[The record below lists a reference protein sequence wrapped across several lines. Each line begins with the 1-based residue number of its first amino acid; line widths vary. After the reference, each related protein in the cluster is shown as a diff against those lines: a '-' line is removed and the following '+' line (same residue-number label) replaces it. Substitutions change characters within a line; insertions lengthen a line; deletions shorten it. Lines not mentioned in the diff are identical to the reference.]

1 MRRKNIAVVGMLLV
15 TCLSSVGC
23 GQKKDKQESLAA
35 TKTSAFE
42 TASEKQTEEKTEKE
56 TIKETS
62 KETVKE
68 TETETEKETES
79 KTEADTK
86 TAVSESDELADGVYT
101 ADFNTDSSMFH
112 VNEACDG
119 KGTLTVKD
127 GEMTIHVSLTSKKIL
142 NLYYGLAADAVKEG
156 AQLLDPTTDSVTYS
170 DGMTEE
176 VYGFDIPV
184 PSLDQEFDV
193 ALIGTKGTWY
203 DHKVSVSNPEPKEDD
218 AKSTVDLEDGTYTA
232 EVTLEG
238 GSGRATIESPATITV
253 KDGVATASIVWS
265 SPNYDYMIV
274 DGKKLFPVN
283 TEGNSVFEIPVAS
296 FDTELDVIAD
306 TVAIEANADE
316 SASDNKTSMQNVL
329 GEPTGSMALSYAE
342 NFSVDYYGDYTL
354 LKTKD
359 GTQILTVP
367 EDKDIPDNLDEDIVV
382 LKQPVDGI
390 YLVSSAVMDM
400 FRELGALDCI
410 QFSGQKAENWYIDEA
425 KEAMEQGKMLYA
437 GKYSSPDYELL
448 VSKKCSL
455 AIENSMILHSPEVK
469 EMLEDFDIPVII
481 EYSSY
486 ETHPLGRVEWIKFFG
501 ALTGMEEEAEKAFEK
516 QTEIVKHVTATKK
529 TDKTVA
535 FFYITSNGLVQVRQS
550 NDYIPKM
557 IELAGGRYIFE
568 NLGDDSKRST
578 MNMQVEEFYNKAK
591 DADYLIYNST
601 IDGGVKSVDE
611 LIEKCSVLSDFKA
624 VKSGDVWCTE
634 KDVYQQSMSIGF
646 LIEDIHNMLQGADDK
661 EMNYLYRLD

>member
-1 MRRKNIAVVGMLLV
+1 MMKRHSIATAGCVLFIGLAWL
-15 TCLSSVGC
+15 CGC
-23 GQKKDKQESLAA
+23 GTSSDTKKDTVGVTKEA
-35 TKTSAFE
+35 TH
-42 TASEKQTEEKTEKE
+42 
-56 TIKETS
+56 
-62 KETVKE
+62 
-68 TETETEKETES
+68 
-79 KTEADTK
+79 
-86 TAVSESDELADGVYT
+86 
-101 ADFNTDSSMFH
+101 SM
-112 VNEACDG
+112 
-119 KGTLTVKD
+119 
-127 GEMTIHVSLTSKKIL
+127 
-142 NLYYGLAADAVKEG
+142 DA
-156 AQLLDPTTDSVTYS
+156 
-170 DGMTEE
+170 
-176 VYGFDIPV
+176 
-184 PSLDQEFDV
+184 
-193 ALIGTKGTWY
+193 
-203 DHKVSVSNPEPKEDD
+203 
-218 AKSTVDLEDGTYTA
+218 
-232 EVTLEG
+232 
-238 GSGRATIESPATITV
+238 
-253 KDGVATASIVWS
+253 
-265 SPNYDYMIV
+265 
-274 DGKKLFPVN
+274 
-283 TEGNSVFEIPVAS
+283 
-296 FDTELDVIAD
+296 
-306 TVAIEANADE
+306 
-316 SASDNKTSMQNVL
+316 L
-329 GEPTGSMALSYAE
+329 GESTGHLQLAYAK
-342 NFSVDYYGDYTL
+342 NFSIDYYDGGYKL
-354 LKTKD
+354 LTIKD

-367 EDKDIPDNLDEDIVV
+367 EGKETPDNLDESIIV
-382 LKQPVDGI
+382 LQQPVKNI

-400 FRELGALDCI
+400 FRELNAFDTIG
-410 QFSGQKAENWYIDEA
+410 FSAQKAENWYVEGA
-425 KEAMEQGKMLYA
+425 KAAMENGDILYA

-455 AIENSMILHSPEVK
+455 AIENSMILHSPDVK

-486 ETHPLGRVEWIKFFG
+486 ETDPLGRVEWIKFFG
-501 ALTGMEEEAEKAFEK
+501 ALTGKEEEAEKAFEK

-601 IDGGVKSVDE
+601 IDGGVKTVDE

>member
-1 MRRKNIAVVGMLLV
+1 MIKRHSIATVCCVMLIGLAGL
-15 TCLSSVGC
+15 CGC
-23 GQKKDKQESLAA
+23 GS
-35 TKTSAFE
+35 S
-42 TASEKQTEEKTEKE
+42 S
-56 TIKETS
+56 
-62 KETVKE
+62 
-68 TETETEKETES
+68 
-79 KTEADTK
+79 DTNK
-86 TAVSESDELADGVYT
+86 
-101 ADFNTDSSMFH
+101 
-112 VNEACDG
+112 
-119 KGTLTVKD
+119 
-127 GEMTIHVSLTSKKIL
+127 
-142 NLYYGLAADAVKEG
+142 
-156 AQLLDPTTDSVTYS
+156 
-170 DGMTEE
+170 
-176 VYGFDIPV
+176 
-184 PSLDQEFDV
+184 
-193 ALIGTKGTWY
+193 
-203 DHKVSVSNPEPKEDD
+203 
-218 AKSTVDLEDGTYTA
+218 
-232 EVTLEG
+232 
-238 GSGRATIESPATITV
+238 
-253 KDGVATASIVWS
+253 
-265 SPNYDYMIV
+265 
-274 DGKKLFPVN
+274 
-283 TEGNSVFEIPVAS
+283 
-296 FDTELDVIAD
+296 D
-306 TVAIEANADE
+306 TVGITKEA
-316 SASDNKTSMQNVL
+316 TSNVDAL
-329 GEPTGSMALSYAE
+329 GEPTDHLQLAYAK
-342 NFSVDYYGDYTL
+342 NFSIDYYEGGYKL
-354 LKTKD
+354 LTIKD

-367 EDKDIPDNLDEDIVV
+367 EGKKAPDNLDESIIVMQ
-382 LKQPVDGI
+382 QPVNNI

-400 FRELGALDCI
+400 FRELNALDTI
-410 QFSGQKAENWYIDEA
+410 GFSAQKAENWYVEGA
-425 KEAMEQGKMLYA
+425 KAAMENGDILYA

-624 VKSGDVWCTE
+624 VKSGNVWCTE

-646 LIEDIHNMLQGADDK
+646 LIEDIHNILQDADDK

>member
-1 MRRKNIAVVGMLLV
+1 MLIGL
-15 TCLSSVGC
+15 TGLCGC
-23 GQKKDKQESLAA
+23 GSSSYTEKDTAGITKEAQEQKKTVAESVESDDSTKAKTKEQETNLSETQSDDSIFNMESLGKP
-35 TKTSAFE
+35 TDHL
-42 TASEKQTEEKTEKE
+42 Q
-56 TIKETS
+56 
-62 KETVKE
+62 
-68 TETETEKETES
+68 
-79 KTEADTK
+79 
-86 TAVSESDELADGVYT
+86 LAY
-101 ADFNTDSSMFH
+101 
-112 VNEACDG
+112 
-119 KGTLTVKD
+119 
-127 GEMTIHVSLTSKKIL
+127 
-142 NLYYGLAADAVKEG
+142 
-156 AQLLDPTTDSVTYS
+156 
-170 DGMTEE
+170 
-176 VYGFDIPV
+176 
-184 PSLDQEFDV
+184 
-193 ALIGTKGTWY
+193 
-203 DHKVSVSNPEPKEDD
+203 
-218 AKSTVDLEDGTYTA
+218 AK
-232 EVTLEG
+232 
-238 GSGRATIESPATITV
+238 
-253 KDGVATASIVWS
+253 
-265 SPNYDYMIV
+265 
-274 DGKKLFPVN
+274 
-283 TEGNSVFEIPVAS
+283 
-296 FDTELDVIAD
+296 
-306 TVAIEANADE
+306 
-316 SASDNKTSMQNVL
+316 
-329 GEPTGSMALSYAE
+329 
-342 NFSVDYYGDYTL
+342 NFSIDYYDEGYKL
-354 LKTKD
+354 LTIKD
-359 GTQILTVP
+359 GTQILIVP
-367 EDKDIPDNLDEDIVV
+367 KGKEALDNLDESIIV
-382 LKQPVDGI
+382 LQQPVNNI

-400 FRELGALDCI
+400 FRELNAFDTIG
-410 QFSGQKAENWYIDEA
+410 FSAQKAENWYVEGA
-425 KEAMEQGKMLYA
+425 KAAMENGDILYA

>member
-1 MRRKNIAVVGMLLV
+1 MIKRHSIATVCCVMLIGLAGL
-15 TCLSSVGC
+15 CGC
-23 GQKKDKQESLAA
+23 GS
-35 TKTSAFE
+35 S
-42 TASEKQTEEKTEKE
+42 S
-56 TIKETS
+56 
-62 KETVKE
+62 
-68 TETETEKETES
+68 
-79 KTEADTK
+79 DTNK
-86 TAVSESDELADGVYT
+86 
-101 ADFNTDSSMFH
+101 
-112 VNEACDG
+112 
-119 KGTLTVKD
+119 
-127 GEMTIHVSLTSKKIL
+127 
-142 NLYYGLAADAVKEG
+142 
-156 AQLLDPTTDSVTYS
+156 
-170 DGMTEE
+170 
-176 VYGFDIPV
+176 
-184 PSLDQEFDV
+184 
-193 ALIGTKGTWY
+193 
-203 DHKVSVSNPEPKEDD
+203 
-218 AKSTVDLEDGTYTA
+218 
-232 EVTLEG
+232 
-238 GSGRATIESPATITV
+238 
-253 KDGVATASIVWS
+253 
-265 SPNYDYMIV
+265 
-274 DGKKLFPVN
+274 
-283 TEGNSVFEIPVAS
+283 
-296 FDTELDVIAD
+296 D
-306 TVAIEANADE
+306 TVGITKEA
-316 SASDNKTSMQNVL
+316 TSNVDAL
-329 GEPTGSMALSYAE
+329 GEPTDHLQLAYAK
-342 NFSVDYYGDYTL
+342 NFSIDYYEGGYKL
-354 LKTKD
+354 LTIKD

-367 EDKDIPDNLDEDIVV
+367 EGKKAPDNLDESIIVMQ
-382 LKQPVDGI
+382 QPVNNI

-400 FRELGALDCI
+400 FRELNALDTI
-410 QFSGQKAENWYIDEA
+410 GFSAQKAENWYVKGA
-425 KEAMEQGKMLYA
+425 KAAMENGDILYA

-624 VKSGDVWCTE
+624 VKSGNVWCTE

-646 LIEDIHNMLQGADDK
+646 LIEDIHNMLQDADDK

>member
-1 MRRKNIAVVGMLLV
+1 MMKRHSIA
-15 TCLSSVGC
+15 TVGC
-23 GQKKDKQESLAA
+23 VLIIGLAGLCGCG
-35 TKTSAFE
+35 S
-42 TASEKQTEEKTEKE
+42 S
-56 TIKETS
+56 S
-62 KETVKE
+62 
-68 TETETEKETES
+68 
-79 KTEADTK
+79 DTK
-86 TAVSESDELADGVYT
+86 NTVGITKEAQEQNKTVTEPVESD
-101 ADFNTDSSMFH
+101 DSTKAKTKEQETNSS
-112 VNEACDG
+112 ETQSD
-119 KGTLTVKD
+119 D
-127 GEMTIHVSLTSKKIL
+127 LTS
-142 NLYYGLAADAVKEG
+142 DMG
-156 AQLLDPTTDSVTYS
+156 A
-170 DGMTEE
+170 
-176 VYGFDIPV
+176 
-184 PSLDQEFDV
+184 
-193 ALIGTKGTWY
+193 
-203 DHKVSVSNPEPKEDD
+203 
-218 AKSTVDLEDGTYTA
+218 
-232 EVTLEG
+232 
-238 GSGRATIESPATITV
+238 
-253 KDGVATASIVWS
+253 
-265 SPNYDYMIV
+265 
-274 DGKKLFPVN
+274 
-283 TEGNSVFEIPVAS
+283 
-296 FDTELDVIAD
+296 
-306 TVAIEANADE
+306 
-316 SASDNKTSMQNVL
+316 L
-329 GEPTGSMALSYAE
+329 GEPTDHLQLAYAK
-342 NFSVDYYGDYTL
+342 NFSIDYYEGGYKL
-354 LKTKD
+354 LTIKD

-367 EDKDIPDNLDEDIVV
+367 EGKKAPDNLDESIIVMQ
-382 LKQPVDGI
+382 QPVNNI

-400 FRELGALDCI
+400 FRELNALDTI
-410 QFSGQKAENWYIDEA
+410 GFSAQKAENWYVEGA
-425 KEAMEQGKMLYA
+425 KAAMENGDILYA

-501 ALTGMEEEAEKAFEK
+501 ALTGKEEEAEKAFEK

-601 IDGGVKSVDE
+601 IDGGVKTVDE

-646 LIEDIHNMLQGADDK
+646 LIEDIHNMLQGADDT
-661 EMNYLYRLD
+661 EMNYLYRLN

>member
-1 MRRKNIAVVGMLLV
+1 MIKRHSIATVCCVMLIGLAGL
-15 TCLSSVGC
+15 CSCGSSSDT
-23 GQKKDKQESLAA
+23 KKDTVGITKEA
-35 TKTSAFE
+35 TSN
-42 TASEKQTEEKTEKE
+42 
-56 TIKETS
+56 
-62 KETVKE
+62 V
-68 TETETEKETES
+68 
-79 KTEADTK
+79 
-86 TAVSESDELADGVYT
+86 
-101 ADFNTDSSMFH
+101 
-112 VNEACDG
+112 
-119 KGTLTVKD
+119 
-127 GEMTIHVSLTSKKIL
+127 
-142 NLYYGLAADAVKEG
+142 DA
-156 AQLLDPTTDSVTYS
+156 
-170 DGMTEE
+170 
-176 VYGFDIPV
+176 
-184 PSLDQEFDV
+184 
-193 ALIGTKGTWY
+193 
-203 DHKVSVSNPEPKEDD
+203 
-218 AKSTVDLEDGTYTA
+218 
-232 EVTLEG
+232 
-238 GSGRATIESPATITV
+238 
-253 KDGVATASIVWS
+253 
-265 SPNYDYMIV
+265 
-274 DGKKLFPVN
+274 
-283 TEGNSVFEIPVAS
+283 
-296 FDTELDVIAD
+296 
-306 TVAIEANADE
+306 
-316 SASDNKTSMQNVL
+316 L
-329 GEPTGSMALSYAE
+329 GEPTDHLQLAYAK
-342 NFSVDYYGDYTL
+342 NFSIDYYDGGYKL
-354 LKTKD
+354 LTTKD

-367 EDKDIPDNLDEDIVV
+367 EGKEAPDNLDESIIV
-382 LKQPVDGI
+382 LQQPVNNI

-400 FRELGALDCI
+400 FRELNAFDTIG
-410 QFSGQKAENWYIDEA
+410 FSAQKAENWYVDGA
-425 KEAMEQGKMLYA
+425 KAAMENGDILYA

-661 EMNYLYRLD
+661 EMNYLYRLN

>member
-1 MRRKNIAVVGMLLV
+1 MIKRHSIATVCCVMLIGLAGL
-15 TCLSSVGC
+15 CGC
-23 GQKKDKQESLAA
+23 GSSSDTKKDTVGITKEA
-35 TKTSAFE
+35 TSN
-42 TASEKQTEEKTEKE
+42 
-56 TIKETS
+56 
-62 KETVKE
+62 V
-68 TETETEKETES
+68 
-79 KTEADTK
+79 
-86 TAVSESDELADGVYT
+86 
-101 ADFNTDSSMFH
+101 
-112 VNEACDG
+112 
-119 KGTLTVKD
+119 
-127 GEMTIHVSLTSKKIL
+127 
-142 NLYYGLAADAVKEG
+142 G
-156 AQLLDPTTDSVTYS
+156 A
-170 DGMTEE
+170 
-176 VYGFDIPV
+176 
-184 PSLDQEFDV
+184 
-193 ALIGTKGTWY
+193 
-203 DHKVSVSNPEPKEDD
+203 
-218 AKSTVDLEDGTYTA
+218 
-232 EVTLEG
+232 
-238 GSGRATIESPATITV
+238 
-253 KDGVATASIVWS
+253 
-265 SPNYDYMIV
+265 
-274 DGKKLFPVN
+274 
-283 TEGNSVFEIPVAS
+283 
-296 FDTELDVIAD
+296 
-306 TVAIEANADE
+306 
-316 SASDNKTSMQNVL
+316 L
-329 GEPTGSMALSYAE
+329 GEPTDHLQLAYAK
-342 NFSVDYYGDYTL
+342 NFSIDYYEGGYKFLTI
-354 LKTKD
+354 KD

-367 EDKDIPDNLDEDIVV
+367 EGKKAPDNLDESIIVMQ
-382 LKQPVDGI
+382 QPVNNI

-400 FRELGALDCI
+400 FRELNALDTI
-410 QFSGQKAENWYIDEA
+410 GFSAQKAENWYVEGA
-425 KEAMEQGKMLYA
+425 KAAMENGDILYA

>member
-1 MRRKNIAVVGMLLV
+1 MIKRHSIATVCCVMLIGLAGL
-15 TCLSSVGC
+15 CSCGSSSDT
-23 GQKKDKQESLAA
+23 KKDTVGITKEA
-35 TKTSAFE
+35 TSN
-42 TASEKQTEEKTEKE
+42 
-56 TIKETS
+56 
-62 KETVKE
+62 V
-68 TETETEKETES
+68 
-79 KTEADTK
+79 
-86 TAVSESDELADGVYT
+86 
-101 ADFNTDSSMFH
+101 
-112 VNEACDG
+112 
-119 KGTLTVKD
+119 
-127 GEMTIHVSLTSKKIL
+127 
-142 NLYYGLAADAVKEG
+142 DA
-156 AQLLDPTTDSVTYS
+156 
-170 DGMTEE
+170 
-176 VYGFDIPV
+176 
-184 PSLDQEFDV
+184 
-193 ALIGTKGTWY
+193 
-203 DHKVSVSNPEPKEDD
+203 
-218 AKSTVDLEDGTYTA
+218 
-232 EVTLEG
+232 
-238 GSGRATIESPATITV
+238 
-253 KDGVATASIVWS
+253 
-265 SPNYDYMIV
+265 
-274 DGKKLFPVN
+274 
-283 TEGNSVFEIPVAS
+283 
-296 FDTELDVIAD
+296 
-306 TVAIEANADE
+306 
-316 SASDNKTSMQNVL
+316 L
-329 GEPTGSMALSYAE
+329 GEPTDHLQLAYAK
-342 NFSVDYYGDYTL
+342 NFSIDYYDGGYKL
-354 LKTKD
+354 LTTKD

-367 EDKDIPDNLDEDIVV
+367 EGKEAPDNLDESIIV
-382 LKQPVDGI
+382 LQQPVNNI

-400 FRELGALDCI
+400 FRELNAFDTIG
-410 QFSGQKAENWYIDEA
+410 FSAQKAENWYVDGA
-425 KEAMEQGKMLYA
+425 KAAMENGDILYA

>member
-1 MRRKNIAVVGMLLV
+1 MIKRHSIATVCCVMLIGLAGL
-15 TCLSSVGC
+15 CGC
-23 GQKKDKQESLAA
+23 GSSSDTKKDTVGITKEA
-35 TKTSAFE
+35 TSN
-42 TASEKQTEEKTEKE
+42 
-56 TIKETS
+56 
-62 KETVKE
+62 V
-68 TETETEKETES
+68 
-79 KTEADTK
+79 
-86 TAVSESDELADGVYT
+86 
-101 ADFNTDSSMFH
+101 
-112 VNEACDG
+112 
-119 KGTLTVKD
+119 
-127 GEMTIHVSLTSKKIL
+127 
-142 NLYYGLAADAVKEG
+142 DA
-156 AQLLDPTTDSVTYS
+156 
-170 DGMTEE
+170 
-176 VYGFDIPV
+176 
-184 PSLDQEFDV
+184 
-193 ALIGTKGTWY
+193 
-203 DHKVSVSNPEPKEDD
+203 
-218 AKSTVDLEDGTYTA
+218 
-232 EVTLEG
+232 
-238 GSGRATIESPATITV
+238 
-253 KDGVATASIVWS
+253 
-265 SPNYDYMIV
+265 
-274 DGKKLFPVN
+274 
-283 TEGNSVFEIPVAS
+283 
-296 FDTELDVIAD
+296 
-306 TVAIEANADE
+306 
-316 SASDNKTSMQNVL
+316 L
-329 GEPTGSMALSYAE
+329 GEPTDHLQLAYAK
-342 NFSVDYYGDYTL
+342 NFSIDYYEGGYKL
-354 LKTKD
+354 LTIKD

-367 EDKDIPDNLDEDIVV
+367 EGKKAPDNLDESIIVMQ
-382 LKQPVDGI
+382 QPVNNI

-400 FRELGALDCI
+400 FRELNALDTI
-410 QFSGQKAENWYIDEA
+410 GFSAQKAENWYVEGA
-425 KEAMEQGKMLYA
+425 KAAMENGDILYA

-486 ETHPLGRVEWIKFFG
+486 ETNPLGRVEWIKFFG

>member
-1 MRRKNIAVVGMLLV
+1 MIKRHSIATVCCVMLIGLAGL
-15 TCLSSVGC
+15 CGC
-23 GQKKDKQESLAA
+23 GSSSDTKKDTVGITKEA
-35 TKTSAFE
+35 TSN
-42 TASEKQTEEKTEKE
+42 
-56 TIKETS
+56 
-62 KETVKE
+62 V
-68 TETETEKETES
+68 
-79 KTEADTK
+79 
-86 TAVSESDELADGVYT
+86 
-101 ADFNTDSSMFH
+101 
-112 VNEACDG
+112 
-119 KGTLTVKD
+119 
-127 GEMTIHVSLTSKKIL
+127 
-142 NLYYGLAADAVKEG
+142 DA
-156 AQLLDPTTDSVTYS
+156 
-170 DGMTEE
+170 
-176 VYGFDIPV
+176 
-184 PSLDQEFDV
+184 
-193 ALIGTKGTWY
+193 
-203 DHKVSVSNPEPKEDD
+203 
-218 AKSTVDLEDGTYTA
+218 
-232 EVTLEG
+232 
-238 GSGRATIESPATITV
+238 
-253 KDGVATASIVWS
+253 
-265 SPNYDYMIV
+265 
-274 DGKKLFPVN
+274 
-283 TEGNSVFEIPVAS
+283 
-296 FDTELDVIAD
+296 
-306 TVAIEANADE
+306 
-316 SASDNKTSMQNVL
+316 L
-329 GEPTGSMALSYAE
+329 GEPTDHLQLAYAK
-342 NFSVDYYGDYTL
+342 NFSIDYYEGGYKL
-354 LKTKD
+354 LTIKD

-367 EDKDIPDNLDEDIVV
+367 EGKKAPDNLDESIIVMQ
-382 LKQPVDGI
+382 QPVNNI

-400 FRELGALDCI
+400 FRELNALDTI
-410 QFSGQKAENWYIDEA
+410 GFSAQKAENWYVEGA
-425 KEAMEQGKMLYA
+425 KAAMENGDILYA

-591 DADYLIYNST
+591 DTDYLIYNST

>member
-1 MRRKNIAVVGMLLV
+1 MIKRHSIATVCCVMLIGLAGL
-15 TCLSSVGC
+15 CGC
-23 GQKKDKQESLAA
+23 GS
-35 TKTSAFE
+35 S
-42 TASEKQTEEKTEKE
+42 S
-56 TIKETS
+56 
-62 KETVKE
+62 
-68 TETETEKETES
+68 
-79 KTEADTK
+79 DTK
-86 TAVSESDELADGVYT
+86 
-101 ADFNTDSSMFH
+101 
-112 VNEACDG
+112 
-119 KGTLTVKD
+119 
-127 GEMTIHVSLTSKKIL
+127 
-142 NLYYGLAADAVKEG
+142 
-156 AQLLDPTTDSVTYS
+156 
-170 DGMTEE
+170 
-176 VYGFDIPV
+176 
-184 PSLDQEFDV
+184 
-193 ALIGTKGTWY
+193 
-203 DHKVSVSNPEPKEDD
+203 
-218 AKSTVDLEDGTYTA
+218 
-232 EVTLEG
+232 
-238 GSGRATIESPATITV
+238 R
-253 KDGVATASIVWS
+253 
-265 SPNYDYMIV
+265 
-274 DGKKLFPVN
+274 
-283 TEGNSVFEIPVAS
+283 
-296 FDTELDVIAD
+296 D
-306 TVAIEANADE
+306 TVGITKEA
-316 SASDNKTSMQNVL
+316 TSNVDAL
-329 GEPTGSMALSYAE
+329 GEPTDHLQLAYAK
-342 NFSVDYYGDYTL
+342 NFSIDYYEGGYKL
-354 LKTKD
+354 LTIKD

-367 EDKDIPDNLDEDIVV
+367 EGKKAPDNLDESIIVMQ
-382 LKQPVDGI
+382 QPVNNI

-400 FRELGALDCI
+400 FRELNALDTI
-410 QFSGQKAENWYIDEA
+410 GFSAQKAENWYVEGA
-425 KEAMEQGKMLYA
+425 KAAMENGDILYA

>member
-1 MRRKNIAVVGMLLV
+1 MIKRHSIATVCCVMLIGLAGL
-15 TCLSSVGC
+15 CGC
-23 GQKKDKQESLAA
+23 GSSSDTKKDTVGITKEA
-35 TKTSAFE
+35 TSN
-42 TASEKQTEEKTEKE
+42 
-56 TIKETS
+56 
-62 KETVKE
+62 V
-68 TETETEKETES
+68 
-79 KTEADTK
+79 
-86 TAVSESDELADGVYT
+86 
-101 ADFNTDSSMFH
+101 
-112 VNEACDG
+112 
-119 KGTLTVKD
+119 
-127 GEMTIHVSLTSKKIL
+127 
-142 NLYYGLAADAVKEG
+142 DA
-156 AQLLDPTTDSVTYS
+156 
-170 DGMTEE
+170 
-176 VYGFDIPV
+176 
-184 PSLDQEFDV
+184 
-193 ALIGTKGTWY
+193 
-203 DHKVSVSNPEPKEDD
+203 
-218 AKSTVDLEDGTYTA
+218 
-232 EVTLEG
+232 
-238 GSGRATIESPATITV
+238 
-253 KDGVATASIVWS
+253 
-265 SPNYDYMIV
+265 
-274 DGKKLFPVN
+274 
-283 TEGNSVFEIPVAS
+283 
-296 FDTELDVIAD
+296 
-306 TVAIEANADE
+306 
-316 SASDNKTSMQNVL
+316 L
-329 GEPTGSMALSYAE
+329 GEPTDHLQLAYAK
-342 NFSVDYYGDYTL
+342 NFSIDYYEGGYKL
-354 LKTKD
+354 LTIKD

-367 EDKDIPDNLDEDIVV
+367 EGKKAPDNLDESIIVMQ
-382 LKQPVDGI
+382 QPVNNI

-400 FRELGALDCI
+400 FRELNAFDTIG
-410 QFSGQKAENWYIDEA
+410 FSAQKAENWYVEGA
-425 KEAMEQGKMLYA
+425 KAAMENGDILYA

>member
-1 MRRKNIAVVGMLLV
+1 MIKRHSIATVCCVMLIGLAGL
-15 TCLSSVGC
+15 CGC
-23 GQKKDKQESLAA
+23 GS
-35 TKTSAFE
+35 S
-42 TASEKQTEEKTEKE
+42 S
-56 TIKETS
+56 
-62 KETVKE
+62 
-68 TETETEKETES
+68 
-79 KTEADTK
+79 DTNK
-86 TAVSESDELADGVYT
+86 
-101 ADFNTDSSMFH
+101 
-112 VNEACDG
+112 
-119 KGTLTVKD
+119 
-127 GEMTIHVSLTSKKIL
+127 
-142 NLYYGLAADAVKEG
+142 
-156 AQLLDPTTDSVTYS
+156 
-170 DGMTEE
+170 
-176 VYGFDIPV
+176 
-184 PSLDQEFDV
+184 
-193 ALIGTKGTWY
+193 
-203 DHKVSVSNPEPKEDD
+203 
-218 AKSTVDLEDGTYTA
+218 
-232 EVTLEG
+232 
-238 GSGRATIESPATITV
+238 
-253 KDGVATASIVWS
+253 
-265 SPNYDYMIV
+265 
-274 DGKKLFPVN
+274 
-283 TEGNSVFEIPVAS
+283 
-296 FDTELDVIAD
+296 D
-306 TVAIEANADE
+306 TVGITKEA
-316 SASDNKTSMQNVL
+316 TSNVDAL
-329 GEPTGSMALSYAE
+329 GEPTDHLQLAYAK
-342 NFSVDYYGDYTL
+342 NFSIDYYDGGYKL
-354 LKTKD
+354 LTIKD
-359 GTQILTVP
+359 GTQILIVP
-367 EDKDIPDNLDEDIVV
+367 KGKEAPDNLDESIIVMQ
-382 LKQPVDGI
+382 QPVNNI

-400 FRELGALDCI
+400 FRELNALDTI
-410 QFSGQKAENWYIDEA
+410 GFSAQKAENWYVEGA
-425 KEAMEQGKMLYA
+425 KAAMENGDILYA

-624 VKSGDVWCTE
+624 VKSGNVWCTE

-646 LIEDIHNMLQGADDK
+646 LIEDIHNMLQDADDK

>member
-1 MRRKNIAVVGMLLV
+1 MIKRHSIATVCCVMLIGLAGL
-15 TCLSSVGC
+15 CGC
-23 GQKKDKQESLAA
+23 GSSSDTKKDTVGITKEA
-35 TKTSAFE
+35 TSN
-42 TASEKQTEEKTEKE
+42 
-56 TIKETS
+56 
-62 KETVKE
+62 V
-68 TETETEKETES
+68 
-79 KTEADTK
+79 
-86 TAVSESDELADGVYT
+86 
-101 ADFNTDSSMFH
+101 
-112 VNEACDG
+112 
-119 KGTLTVKD
+119 
-127 GEMTIHVSLTSKKIL
+127 
-142 NLYYGLAADAVKEG
+142 DA
-156 AQLLDPTTDSVTYS
+156 
-170 DGMTEE
+170 
-176 VYGFDIPV
+176 
-184 PSLDQEFDV
+184 
-193 ALIGTKGTWY
+193 
-203 DHKVSVSNPEPKEDD
+203 
-218 AKSTVDLEDGTYTA
+218 
-232 EVTLEG
+232 
-238 GSGRATIESPATITV
+238 
-253 KDGVATASIVWS
+253 
-265 SPNYDYMIV
+265 
-274 DGKKLFPVN
+274 
-283 TEGNSVFEIPVAS
+283 
-296 FDTELDVIAD
+296 
-306 TVAIEANADE
+306 
-316 SASDNKTSMQNVL
+316 L
-329 GEPTGSMALSYAE
+329 GEPTDHLQLAYAK
-342 NFSVDYYGDYTL
+342 NFSIDYYEGGYKL
-354 LKTKD
+354 LNIKD

-367 EDKDIPDNLDEDIVV
+367 EGKKAPDNLDESIIVMQ
-382 LKQPVDGI
+382 QPVNNI

-400 FRELGALDCI
+400 FRELNALDTI
-410 QFSGQKAENWYIDEA
+410 GFSAQKAENWYVEGA
-425 KEAMEQGKMLYA
+425 KAAMENGDILYA

-568 NLGDDSKRST
+568 NLGDESKRST

>member
-1 MRRKNIAVVGMLLV
+1 MIKRHSIATVCCVMLIGLAGL
-15 TCLSSVGC
+15 CGC
-23 GQKKDKQESLAA
+23 GS
-35 TKTSAFE
+35 S
-42 TASEKQTEEKTEKE
+42 S
-56 TIKETS
+56 
-62 KETVKE
+62 
-68 TETETEKETES
+68 
-79 KTEADTK
+79 DTNK
-86 TAVSESDELADGVYT
+86 
-101 ADFNTDSSMFH
+101 
-112 VNEACDG
+112 
-119 KGTLTVKD
+119 
-127 GEMTIHVSLTSKKIL
+127 
-142 NLYYGLAADAVKEG
+142 
-156 AQLLDPTTDSVTYS
+156 
-170 DGMTEE
+170 
-176 VYGFDIPV
+176 
-184 PSLDQEFDV
+184 
-193 ALIGTKGTWY
+193 
-203 DHKVSVSNPEPKEDD
+203 
-218 AKSTVDLEDGTYTA
+218 
-232 EVTLEG
+232 
-238 GSGRATIESPATITV
+238 
-253 KDGVATASIVWS
+253 
-265 SPNYDYMIV
+265 
-274 DGKKLFPVN
+274 
-283 TEGNSVFEIPVAS
+283 
-296 FDTELDVIAD
+296 D
-306 TVAIEANADE
+306 TVGITKEA
-316 SASDNKTSMQNVL
+316 TSNVDAL
-329 GEPTGSMALSYAE
+329 GEPTDHLQLAYAKH
-342 NFSVDYYGDYTL
+342 FSIDYYEGGYKL
-354 LKTKD
+354 LTIKD

-367 EDKDIPDNLDEDIVV
+367 EGKKAPDNLDESIIVMQ
-382 LKQPVDGI
+382 QPVNNI

-400 FRELGALDCI
+400 FRELNALDTI
-410 QFSGQKAENWYIDEA
+410 GFSAQKAENWYVEGA
-425 KEAMEQGKMLYA
+425 KAAMENGDILYA

-455 AIENSMILHSPEVK
+455 ASENSMILHSPEVK

-624 VKSGDVWCTE
+624 VKSGNVWCTE

>member
-1 MRRKNIAVVGMLLV
+1 MIKRHSIATVCCVMLIGLAGL
-15 TCLSSVGC
+15 CGC
-23 GQKKDKQESLAA
+23 GS
-35 TKTSAFE
+35 S
-42 TASEKQTEEKTEKE
+42 S
-56 TIKETS
+56 
-62 KETVKE
+62 
-68 TETETEKETES
+68 
-79 KTEADTK
+79 DTNK
-86 TAVSESDELADGVYT
+86 
-101 ADFNTDSSMFH
+101 
-112 VNEACDG
+112 
-119 KGTLTVKD
+119 
-127 GEMTIHVSLTSKKIL
+127 
-142 NLYYGLAADAVKEG
+142 
-156 AQLLDPTTDSVTYS
+156 
-170 DGMTEE
+170 
-176 VYGFDIPV
+176 
-184 PSLDQEFDV
+184 
-193 ALIGTKGTWY
+193 
-203 DHKVSVSNPEPKEDD
+203 
-218 AKSTVDLEDGTYTA
+218 
-232 EVTLEG
+232 
-238 GSGRATIESPATITV
+238 
-253 KDGVATASIVWS
+253 
-265 SPNYDYMIV
+265 
-274 DGKKLFPVN
+274 
-283 TEGNSVFEIPVAS
+283 
-296 FDTELDVIAD
+296 D
-306 TVAIEANADE
+306 TVGITKEA
-316 SASDNKTSMQNVL
+316 TSNVDAL
-329 GEPTGSMALSYAE
+329 GEPTDHLQLAYAK
-342 NFSVDYYGDYTL
+342 NFSIDYYEGGYKL
-354 LKTKD
+354 LTIKD

-367 EDKDIPDNLDEDIVV
+367 EEKKAPDNLDESIIVMQ
-382 LKQPVDGI
+382 QPVNNI

-400 FRELGALDCI
+400 FRELNALDTI
-410 QFSGQKAENWYIDEA
+410 GFSAQKAENWYVEGA
-425 KEAMEQGKMLYA
+425 KAAMENGDILYA